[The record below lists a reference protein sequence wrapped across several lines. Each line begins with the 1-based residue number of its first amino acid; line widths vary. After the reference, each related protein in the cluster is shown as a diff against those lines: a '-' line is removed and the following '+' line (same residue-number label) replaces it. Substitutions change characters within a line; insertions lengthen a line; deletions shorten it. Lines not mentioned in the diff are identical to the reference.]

1 MRVLMILEAGG
12 GAARHVVDLCC
23 GLHNKGIDVHL
34 VYSPNRMDSLL
45 DEGLKKLAKL
55 SVKLVSVPM
64 IRKPGLSDLF
74 SYFKIWQ
81 YARDNGPFDIVH
93 GHSSKGGALAR
104 LLYGAGI
111 KAKVYSAHAFVTMD
125 TNLGW
130 FESSLYALAEKF
142 LAHVGNAVIVTSFS
156 EKKHAENSLRI
167 PNHKTFLIPNGIDKL
182 VKKPSNCRHDFRYA
196 WGVRDDEVLLGTVTR
211 FVEQK
216 APHVLLGAFAEV
228 VKHVSNVR
236 LVMVGDGPL
245 KQQLMN
251 DAEKLGVASLVVWP
265 GYINHESLMEAL
277 DIFALSSLYEGFPY
291 VLLDALFT
299 GLPLVST
306 QVGGSDMVIAPGKN
320 GFIAPCGDVEQ
331 MGKFLST
338 LSCDDYMRKKMGQ
351 ASLLK
356 AKEFSAQ
363 EMVEKCLD
371 VYSFLLSSS

>member
-34 VYSPNRMDSLL
+34 VYSPNRMDSIL

-55 SVKLVSVPM
+55 SVELISVPM
-64 IRKPGLSDLF
+64 RRNPGFLDLSSYLKIR
-74 SYFKIWQ
+74 Q
-81 YARDNGPFDIVH
+81 YARNNGPFDIVH
-93 GHSSKGGALAR
+93 GHSSKGGAFAR
-104 LLYGAGI
+104 LLFGVGI

-125 TNLGW
+125 TSLSW
-130 FESSLYALAEKF
+130 FESSLYSMAEKF
-142 LAHVGNAVIVTSFS
+142 LAHVGNAVIVTSCS
-156 EKKHAENSLRI
+156 EKEHAANNLRI
-167 PNHKTFLIPNGIDKL
+167 PVDKTFLIPNGIDKP
-182 VKKPSNCRHDFRYA
+182 VKNQPNCRHDFRCA
-196 WGVRDDEVLLGTVTR
+196 WGVRDDEVLIGTVTR

-228 VKHVSNVR
+228 VKQVSNVR

-245 KQQLMN
+245 KQGLIN
-251 DAEKLGVASLVVWP
+251 DAEKLGLASLVVWP
-265 GYINHESLMEAL
+265 GYINNENLMEAF
-277 DIFALSSLYEGFPY
+277 DVFALSSLYEGFPY

-306 QVGGSDMVIAPGKN
+306 QVGGSDMVIAPGQN

-338 LSCDDYMRKKMGQ
+338 LSSDDCMRKKMGQ
-351 ASLLK
+351 ASLFK
-356 AKEFSAQ
+356 CKDFSTQ
-363 EMVEKCLD
+363 KMVEKCLD
-371 VYSFLLSSS
+371 VYSFLLSTS